1 MDAARRSSGTSLS
14 RMQVVEARSEVWSQ
28 NGMKTAMGTQPGARQ
43 SIHSSGHGGGLAR
56 PLFDRGTSMM
66 TFDDAHE
73 TSVLVTDRRTAER
86 RKAGGGVMT
95 ATKTDDGAVAA
106 PVTERREKVE
116 RRRQID
122 PTTCERDY
130 SQDEVEFM
138 NAMNDYKRRSGRQF
152 PTWSEVL
159 EVLRAMGYRRVE
171 EPVEVQF

>member
-1 MDAARRSSGTSLS
+1 
-14 RMQVVEARSEVWSQ
+14 
-28 NGMKTAMGTQPGARQ
+28 
-43 SIHSSGHGGGLAR
+43 
-56 PLFDRGTSMM
+56 MM
-66 TFDDAHE
+66 TFDNAHD

-86 RKAGGGVMT
+86 RTAGGGVLT
-95 ATKTDDGAVAA
+95 ATRNDEANAETPAA
-106 PVTERREKVE
+106 PVRERREKVE

-159 EVLRAMGYRRVE
+159 EVLRAMGYRKVE
-171 EPVEVQF
+171 EPVELQL